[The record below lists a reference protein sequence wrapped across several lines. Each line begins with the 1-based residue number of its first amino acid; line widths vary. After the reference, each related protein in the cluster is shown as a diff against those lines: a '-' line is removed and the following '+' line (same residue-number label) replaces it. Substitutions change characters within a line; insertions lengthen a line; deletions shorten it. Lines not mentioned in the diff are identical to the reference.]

1 MIWLNTSRARGTMVA
16 VLLAATVALFA
27 AIVFASGIAEAKGG
41 GGGGRGGGGGGGK
54 PSGNSSSSKLSSGSG
69 SSVKSGP
76 PTRIQNPSSPY
87 YGSPNYG
94 IRHGAFSNFFLWAW
108 IFHDFDDDEYEE
120 EYIQSNYG
128 FGGWTVLGVGA
139 IGTFLLI
146 RTVRRRSGV

>member
-1 MIWLNTSRARGTMVA
+1 MLRLKGDRYRGAATA
-16 VLLAATVALFA
+16 VLLAAVVALLA
-27 AIVFASGIAEAKGG
+27 AVVFAEGVAEAKG
-41 GGGGRGGGGGGGK
+41 GGGGRGGGGGGK
-54 PSGNSSSSKLSSGSG
+54 PSGNSPSKPSGDG
-69 SSVKSGP
+69 GGNPAKSGP
-76 PTRIQNPSSPY
+76 PTRIQDSSSPY

-128 FGGWTVLGVGA
+128 FGGWAVLGVGA
-139 IGTFLLI
+139 VGTFLLI